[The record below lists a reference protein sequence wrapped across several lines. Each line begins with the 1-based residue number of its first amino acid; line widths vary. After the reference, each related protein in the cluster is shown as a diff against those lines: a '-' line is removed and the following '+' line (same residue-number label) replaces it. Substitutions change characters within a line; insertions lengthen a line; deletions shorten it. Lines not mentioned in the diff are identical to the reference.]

1 MNPLP
6 PALIAERLQLLEAVS
21 AIVRQAGEAV
31 MSVYCTD
38 FLVHGKS
45 DDSPVT
51 EADRRAEAILTAAL
65 QRLLPGVPVIAE
77 EAVAAGHEPR
87 LRPGERFWLVDP
99 VDGTREFVA
108 RNGEFTVNVALV
120 EGGEPVLGVVQA
132 PALGLLYAGGPS
144 LGAWCESDR
153 PHGACERSPVACRP
167 VPSTGLTVTASRH
180 HGDGPRQQA
189 LLQQLGVVVA
199 NTLRVGSSLKFCQIA
214 SGRADLYPRLGR
226 TMEWDVAAGQAV
238 LAGAG
243 GSVRALS
250 GAPLRYGKPG
260 WENPDFVAWG
270 RR

>member
-6 PALIAERLQLLEAVS
+6 SALIAERLRLLEAVS
-21 AIVRQAGEAV
+21 AIVRRAGEAV
-31 MSVYCTD
+31 MSVYGTD

-51 EADRRAEAILTAAL
+51 EADRRAEAILTDAL
-65 QRLLPGVPVIAE
+65 QRLLTGVPVIAE
-77 EAVAAGHEPR
+77 EVVAAGHEPQ
-87 LRPGERFWLVDP
+87 LEPGERFWLVDP

-120 EGGEPVLGVVQA
+120 EQGQPVLGVVQA
-132 PALGLLYAGGPS
+132 PALGLLYGGGPG
-144 LGAWCESDR
+144 LGAWCETDR
-153 PHGACERSPVACRP
+153 PIGAPERQPIACRP
-167 VPSTGLTVTASRH
+167 VPPNGLTVTASRH

-199 NTLRVGSSLKFCQIA
+199 DTLRVGSSLKFCQIA

-238 LAGAG
+238 LGGAG
-243 GSVRALS
+243 GRVESLA
-250 GAPLRYGKPG
+250 GEPLRYGKPG

-270 RR
+270 KR